1 MYFSSRSE
9 AGQKLAELLQKYRYE
24 DSAVLALSDG
34 GVVVGAQIAAEL
46 HCPLMFLLTRDVTL
60 PGEKTAVGVIDQ
72 NGGFTYN
79 DFFSTGELD
88 ELVGEY
94 HGVIDELKM
103 KKWHELNRLLS
114 DGGLVDATVLE
125 GRTIIVVS
133 DGFLN
138 GTSLLATMNFL
149 KPIRAK
155 KIVIAAPF
163 ASVAA
168 VDKMHV
174 LGDELQVLSVIDGTF
189 ELDHY
194 FENNDVPAQE
204 DIIAILNEAILKWK

>member
-1 MYFSSRSE
+1 
-9 AGQKLAELLQKYRYE
+9 
-24 DSAVLALSDG
+24 
-34 GVVVGAQIAAEL
+34 
-46 HCPLMFLLTRDVTL
+46 
-60 PGEKTAVGVIDQ
+60 
-72 NGGFTYN
+72 
-79 DFFSTGELD
+79 
-88 ELVGEY
+88 
-94 HGVIDELKM
+94 
-103 KKWHELNRLLS
+103 
-114 DGGLVDATVLE
+114 VLE